1 MVKTLTL
8 KNIIGRL
15 RSRWEKA
22 ADVRKANNN
31 TRYQVVDAILAGF
44 SVFFMQSSSFLE
56 HQRVMQSKKG
66 RNNASKLFGIER
78 IPSDPQIRNILDPVR
93 AEYFHAD
100 FWFILDEM
108 KKQGQWL
115 SFRSGLGNTLVALDG
130 VTYFSSEKIS
140 CPECLK
146 RQDRSGIEHFY
157 HSAITPVI
165 VKPGCQQVL
174 SLPPEFIIPQDGSE
188 KQDCER
194 AAAKRWL
201 AQHHEHFSD
210 YSVTYLGDDL
220 YANQPLCQ
228 LITETY
234 HQAFIFV
241 CKPDS
246 HPCLYE
252 WVAMLERN
260 DGVEELA
267 QRRWNGQYG
276 ENWRYRFAQQIPLRN
291 GEDALNVDWCEL
303 VITHEVTGEV
313 LYQNA
318 FVTNHAITS
327 DNVVAVVQAGRARWK
342 IEKENNNTLK
352 TKGYHLEHNFGHGQQ
367 HLSTVLLILNL
378 LAFLVHTVQELT
390 NPAYLTLRQT
400 LGSRKT
406 FFNDLCALTRYLL
419 FDDWETLFL
428 FMADGLEISLPPP

>member
-8 KNIIGRL
+8 KNIIGRF

-22 ADVRKANNN
+22 PDVRKANNN

-44 SVFFMQSSSFLE
+44 SVFFMQSRSFLE
-56 HQRVMQSKKG
+56 HQRMMHSKKG
-66 RNNASKLFGIER
+66 RSNASRLFGIER
-78 IPSDPQIRNILDPVR
+78 IPSDPQIRNILDPLS

-100 FWFILDEM
+100 FWFILDGLE
-108 KKQGQWL
+108 KQGELL
-115 SFRSGLGNTLVALDG
+115 SFRSELGSTLVALDG
-130 VTYFSSEKIS
+130 VTYFSSEQIS

-146 RQDRSGIEHFY
+146 RQDRNGTAHFY

-165 VKPGCQQVL
+165 VKPGCRQVL
-174 SLPPEFIIPQDGSE
+174 SLPPEFIVPQDGSE

-194 AAAKRWL
+194 IAAKRWL
-201 AQHHEHFSD
+201 AQHHAHVSD
-210 YSVTYLGDDL
+210 SSVTYLGDDV

-228 LITETY
+228 LIAETY
-234 HQAFIFV
+234 HQFFIFV

-246 HPCLYE
+246 HTSLYE
-252 WVAMLERN
+252 WVTMLERN
-260 DGVEELA
+260 GGVEDLS
-267 QRRWNGQYG
+267 QRRWNGRYG

-303 VITHEVTGEV
+303 VITHEDTAEV

-327 DNVVAVVQAGRARWK
+327 DNAVAIVQAGRARWK
-342 IEKENNNTLK
+342 IENENNNTLK
-352 TKGYHLEHNFGHGQQ
+352 TKGYHLEHNFGHGQH
-367 HLSTVLLILNL
+367 HLSTVLLTLNL

-390 NPAYLTLRQT
+390 HSAYQTLRQA
-400 LGSRKT
+400 LGSRQT